1 MKRVFSLIV
10 ALCLMVAMAMHAFA
24 ANDVLL
30 IAPKP
35 DTAKL
40 EAAKLAD
47 EYDWKQLEG
56 QGVTLNVFNWGE
68 YMSLGQDGAMHVNKE
83 FEALTGI
90 KVNYQ
95 TFDNNEGMYT
105 KLKSGGAIYDVVIP
119 SDYMIAKMIK
129 EDMLQPL
136 DWSLIPNA
144 TMYISEKYMDL
155 EYDPGN
161 VYSVPYT
168 WGTVGIIYNS
178 TLVNEVPTSW
188 ADLWNEEY
196 ANDILMFG
204 NSRDAFAIALLKNGR
219 SLNPKTLDDVEVAME
234 DLIAQKGV
242 VQAYVNDEIFDK
254 MCGGEA
260 ALAPYYA
267 GDALTMM
274 EENPDLGFVVPVE
287 GTNMFTDAAV
297 IPKDAQNMLA
307 AHMYINF
314 LNEVDVALANA
325 EYIYYP
331 TPHMGAYE
339 LLDEDMKNNPVAYP
353 SDDVLAN
360 TEVFTIL
367 DEEISKA
374 MDTAWSDIRSFN
386 QAANDL
392 FAPTVFLILVIAT
405 VAINVI
411 RSRRIKKRI
420 EY

>member
-1 MKRVFSLIV
+1 ML
-10 ALCLMVAMAMHAFA
+10 AMAVPAFA
-24 ANDVLL
+24 TGDTLL
-30 IAPKP
+30 IAPRP
-35 DTAKL
+35 DDAKI
-40 EAAKLAD
+40 AAAQRAAD
-47 EYDWKQLEG
+47 YDWKQLDG
-56 QGVTLNVFNWGE
+56 QGITLNVFNWGE

-144 TMYISEKYMDL
+144 TLYVSEKYMDL

-178 TLVNEVPTSW
+178 TLVDARPTSW
-188 ADLWNEEY
+188 ADLWDDRY

-219 SLNPKTLDDVEVAME
+219 SLNPKTLDDVEVAKE
-234 DLIAQKGV
+234 DLIAQKDV

-274 EENPDLGFVVPVE
+274 EENPDLGFVIPVE
-287 GTNMFTDAAV
+287 GTNLFTDAAV
-297 IPKDAQNMLA
+297 IPKDSQNVLA

-339 LLDEDMKNNPVAYP
+339 QLDEELKNNPVAYP
-353 SDDVLAN
+353 SDDALEN
-360 TEVFTIL
+360 TEVFTTL
-367 DEEISKA
+367 EDDISKA

-386 QAANDL
+386 QASNDL
-392 FAPTVFLILVIAT
+392 FVPTVFLILVIAT